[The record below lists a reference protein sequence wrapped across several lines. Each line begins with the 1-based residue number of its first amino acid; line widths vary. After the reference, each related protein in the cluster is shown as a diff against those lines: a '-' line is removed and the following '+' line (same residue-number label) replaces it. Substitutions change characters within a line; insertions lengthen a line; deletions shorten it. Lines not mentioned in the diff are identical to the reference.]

1 MKPLVAVLIGG
12 SSTRMGAD
20 KAQVTIEGRTL
31 LERAADA
38 AALVGE
44 GVVVGGAPNPDPR
57 HLPDLRTGRM
67 GPLGGL
73 EAALTHGAGRDVVLI
88 GVDQPF
94 VRPDTLHQLTRLAGD
109 AVVPIEDGWEQVTC
123 ALYRASCLPAVSGAL
138 DRGED
143 LAIIT
148 ILGHVEAT
156 RVEAEEWTG
165 WGEDGRSWY
174 SVDTPEALA
183 SGIERYG

>member
-20 KAQVTIEGRTL
+20 KAQVTIEGKTL

-38 AALVGE
+38 AASVGDV
-44 GVVVGGAPNPDPR
+44 VVVGGAPNPYAR
-57 HLPDLRTGRM
+57 HVPDLRTGRM
-67 GPLGGL
+67 GPLAGL
-73 EAALTHGAGRDVVLI
+73 EAALTHGAGHDIILI

-109 AVVPIEDGWEQVTC
+109 AVVPIDNGWEQVTC
-123 ALYRASCLPAVSGAL
+123 ALYRAPCLPAVAAAL

-148 ILGHVEAT
+148 ILDHVETT
-156 RVEAEEWTG
+156 RVEPGEWRG

-183 SGIERYG
+183 SGIERYV